1 MTRAGTLLL
10 GPLAGLLLL
19 FATALPAVA
28 QDIDVGKTPV
38 LLQAEELTYNEDL
51 GVVTARGNVEM
62 SQGPRVLMAD
72 TVTYNQKANTVTASG
87 NVALMEPTGEVLFT
101 DYAELHDELKTG
113 FIENLRAL
121 LSDGSRLAANRAR
134 RTADQRKIMDRG
146 VFSPCNL
153 CKEDPSRA
161 PLWQIKAVKVVH
173 DEVAKDI
180 IYNDATLEMFGV
192 PVLYT
197 PYMRHPDP
205 TVDRRSGLLAPTIGY
220 SGDLGAIFGQPYYY
234 AFDPS
239 RDVTIEPMIFS
250 SEGTVLRGQYRQ
262 RFSNG
267 RIDFKA
273 TAGYVDEHDDN
284 GNETGNQG
292 LEGSADLEGRFAL
305 DRTWRGGFDFQQSS
319 ERTYL
324 KRFRLGHEDVL
335 TSRLYAEGFRGR
347 NYAAVNA
354 YKWQDLRASSDPD
367 DTPLVMP
374 FAEYSFVGQPNS
386 FGGRSSID
394 ASLLALTR
402 ERGTDSRR
410 ASLVYGWKAPYTTG
424 NGQLLTVES
433 RVQTD
438 GYYASDLSGTSDGSD
453 ETTAR
458 LFPQVGVKWQYPW
471 ARRAGTYTQ
480 VVEPIVGIVGGP
492 NGGNP
497 DEIPNEDSR
506 SFEFDTTNLFRM
518 NRYEGVDRVTS
529 GSRVDY
535 ALRTG
540 VYGDSGGSTELLI
553 GQSYRF
559 YGSSAFDAGT
569 GLDEDLSD
577 IVGAITVRPREQFDL
592 SYRFR
597 LDKEDLSV
605 RRNEVGFGYH
615 HPRFAALLD
624 YIAIDDSA
632 GSDLAG
638 SREQIEATLN
648 VAIAPR
654 WSTLVNVVH
663 DLSDG
668 DNRLLRGRAGIT
680 YADECLTF
688 GVDLERSDIQDQDIE
703 ADTRVMFRIVFKYL
717 GGVESQ

>member
-250 SEGTVLRGQYRQ
+250 SEGTVLRG
-262 RFSNG
+262 
-267 RIDFKA
+267 
-273 TAGYVDEHDDN
+273 
-284 GNETGNQG
+284 
-292 LEGSADLEGRFAL
+292 
-305 DRTWRGGFDFQQSS
+305 
-319 ERTYL
+319 
-324 KRFRLGHEDVL
+324 
-335 TSRLYAEGFRGR
+335 
-347 NYAAVNA
+347 
-354 YKWQDLRASSDPD
+354 
-367 DTPLVMP
+367 
-374 FAEYSFVGQPNS
+374 
-386 FGGRSSID
+386 
-394 ASLLALTR
+394 
-402 ERGTDSRR
+402 
-410 ASLVYGWKAPYTTG
+410 
-424 NGQLLTVES
+424 
-433 RVQTD
+433 
-438 GYYASDLSGTSDGSD
+438 
-453 ETTAR
+453 
-458 LFPQVGVKWQYPW
+458 
-471 ARRAGTYTQ
+471 
-480 VVEPIVGIVGGP
+480 
-492 NGGNP
+492 
-497 DEIPNEDSR
+497 
-506 SFEFDTTNLFRM
+506 
-518 NRYEGVDRVTS
+518 
-529 GSRVDY
+529 
-535 ALRTG
+535 
-540 VYGDSGGSTELLI
+540 
-553 GQSYRF
+553 
-559 YGSSAFDAGT
+559 
-569 GLDEDLSD
+569 
-577 IVGAITVRPREQFDL
+577 
-592 SYRFR
+592 
-597 LDKEDLSV
+597 
-605 RRNEVGFGYH
+605 
-615 HPRFAALLD
+615 
-624 YIAIDDSA
+624 
-632 GSDLAG
+632 
-638 SREQIEATLN
+638 
-648 VAIAPR
+648 
-654 WSTLVNVVH
+654 
-663 DLSDG
+663 
-668 DNRLLRGRAGIT
+668 
-680 YADECLTF
+680 
-688 GVDLERSDIQDQDIE
+688 
-703 ADTRVMFRIVFKYL
+703 
-717 GGVESQ
+717 

>member
-1 MTRAGTLLL
+1 MTRPGVTLFGLL
-10 GPLAGLLLL
+10 TGLLLL
-19 FATALPAVA
+19 CAAPAA
-28 QDIDVGKTPV
+28 SQDIDVENTPV
-38 LLQAEELTYNEDL
+38 LLQADELTYNEDL

-121 LSDGSRLAANRAR
+121 LSDGSRLAATRAR
-134 RTADQRKIMDRG
+134 RTADQKKVMDRG

-180 IYNDATLEMFGV
+180 IYEDATMEIFGL

-205 TVDRRSGLLAPTIGY
+205 TVERRTGLLAPTLGI
-220 SGDLGAIFGQPYYY
+220 SGDLGAIVGQPYHYV
-234 AFDPS
+234 FSPS
-239 RDVTIEPMIFS
+239 RDLTIEPMVFT
-250 SEGTVLRGQYRQ
+250 SEGQVLRGEYRQ

-267 RIDFKA
+267 RIDLKA
-273 TAGYVDEHDDN
+273 TGGYVDQHDSN
-284 GNETGNQG
+284 GDENGDLG

-305 DRTWRGGFDFQQSS
+305 DRTWRGGFDFEQSS

-354 YKWQDLRASSDPD
+354 YKWQDLRASSDPN

-374 FAEYSFVGQPNS
+374 FAEYSFVGEPNRI
-386 FGGRSSID
+386 GGRSTLD
-394 ASLLALTR
+394 ASLLSLTR

-410 ASLVYGWKAPYTTG
+410 ASLVHGWKLPYTTA
-424 NGQLLTVES
+424 NGQMLTVES
-433 RVQTD
+433 RVQSD
-438 GYYASDLSGTSDGSD
+438 GYYASDLTDDVGGGDDTS
-453 ETTAR
+453 AR

-471 ARRAGTYTQ
+471 ARRSGTYTH

-529 GSRVDY
+529 GSRIDY

-540 VYGDSGGSTELLI
+540 IYGDGGGSTELLV

-559 YGSSAFDAGT
+559 YGNSAFDEGT
-569 GLDEDLSD
+569 GLDEELSD
-577 IVGAITVRPREQFDL
+577 IVGALTVRPREQFDV

-597 LDKEDLSV
+597 LDKESGTI
-605 RRNEVGFGYH
+605 RRNEIGFGYH
-615 HPRFAALLD
+615 HPRFATLVD
-624 YIAIDDSA
+624 YVAIDDSA
-632 GSDLAG
+632 RSDLAG
-638 SREQIEATLN
+638 SREQVEATVN
-648 VAIAPR
+648 IALSR
-654 WSTLVNVVH
+654 NWSTLFNFVH

-668 DNRLLRGRAGIT
+668 DNRLLRGRAGVT
-680 YADECLTF
+680 YSDECIIL
-688 GVDLERSDIQDQDIE
+688 GIDVERSDIEDEDIE
-703 ADTRVMFRIVFKYL
+703 ADTRVMFRILFKHL
-717 GGVESQ
+717 GGVESR

>member
-1 MTRAGTLLL
+1 MSRVAALLL

-19 FATALPAVA
+19 FAAALPGRA
-28 QDIDVGKTPV
+28 QDLDVEKTPV

-134 RTADQRKIMDRG
+134 RTADQRKVMDRG

-153 CKEDPSRA
+153 CKEDPARA
-161 PLWQIKAVKVVH
+161 PLWQIKAIKVVH

-180 IYNDATLEMFGV
+180 IYEDATLEMFGV

-205 TVDRRSGLLAPTIGY
+205 TVERRSGLLAPTIGY

-234 AFDPS
+234 VFDPS
-239 RDVTIEPMIFS
+239 RDVTIEPMVFS

-262 RFSNG
+262 RFSSG
-267 RIDFKA
+267 RIDLKA
-273 TAGYVDEHDDN
+273 TAAYVDEHDDN

-374 FAEYSFVGQPNS
+374 FAEYSFVGQPNGL
-386 FGGRSSID
+386 GGRSSID

-410 ASLVYGWKAPYTTG
+410 ASLVYGWKMPHTTG
-424 NGQLLTVES
+424 NGQLLTLES

-438 GYYASDLSGTSDGSD
+438 GYYASDLSGATGGDD

-471 ARRAGTYTQ
+471 ARRAATYTH

-540 VYGDSGGSTELLI
+540 VYGDNGGSTELLI

-559 YGSSAFDAGT
+559 YGNSAFDAGT

-577 IVGAITVRPREQFDL
+577 IVGALTVRPREQFDL

-597 LDKEDLSV
+597 LDKETGSV
-605 RRNEVGFGYH
+605 RRNEFGFGYH
-615 HPRFAALLD
+615 HPRFAALID

-632 GSDLAG
+632 ASDLAG
-638 SREQIEATLN
+638 NREQVEATLN
-648 VAIAPR
+648 VALAPH
-654 WSTLVNVVH
+654 WSTLFNAVY

-668 DNRLLRGRAGIT
+668 DNRLLRGRAGFT
-680 YADECLTF
+680 YSDECLTF
-688 GVDLERSDIQDQDIE
+688 GVDLERSDIEDQDIE

>member
-1 MTRAGTLLL
+1 MTRPGVALFGLLT
-10 GPLAGLLLL
+10 GLLLL
-19 FATALPAVA
+19 CAFAPAAVS
-28 QDIDVGKTPV
+28 QDIDVENTPV
-38 LLQAEELTYNEDL
+38 LLQADELTYNEDL

-72 TVTYNQKANTVTASG
+72 TVTYNQKANTVAASG

-121 LSDGSRLAANRAR
+121 LSDGSRLAATRAR
-134 RTADQRKIMDRG
+134 RTADQKKVMDRG

-180 IYNDATLEMFGV
+180 IYEDATMEIFGV
-192 PVLYT
+192 PILYT

-205 TVDRRSGLLAPTIGY
+205 TVERRSGLLAPTIGV
-220 SGDLGAIFGQPYYY
+220 SGDLGAIVGQPYHYV
-234 AFDPS
+234 FSPS
-239 RDVTIEPMIFS
+239 RDLTIEPMVFT
-250 SEGTVLRGQYRQ
+250 SEGQVLRGEYRQ

-267 RIDFKA
+267 RIDLKA
-273 TAGYVDEHDDN
+273 TGGYVDQHDSN
-284 GNETGNQG
+284 GDENGELG

-305 DRTWRGGFDFQQSS
+305 DRTWRGGFDFEQSS

-374 FAEYSFVGQPNS
+374 FAEYSFVGEPNRI
-386 FGGRSSID
+386 GGRSTLD
-394 ASLLALTR
+394 ASLLSLTR

-410 ASLVYGWKAPYTTG
+410 ASLVHGWKLPYTTA
-424 NGQLLTVES
+424 NGQMLTVES
-433 RVQTD
+433 RVQSD
-438 GYYASDLSGTSDGSD
+438 GYYATDLTDDVGGGDDTS
-453 ETTAR
+453 AR

-471 ARRAGTYTQ
+471 ARRTGTYSH

-529 GSRVDY
+529 GSRIDY

-540 VYGDSGGSTELLI
+540 VYGDGGGSTELLV

-559 YGSSAFDAGT
+559 YGSSAFEEGT
-569 GLDEDLSD
+569 GLDEELSD
-577 IVGAITVRPREQFDL
+577 IVGALTVRPREQFDV

-597 LDKEDLSV
+597 LDKETGTI

-615 HPRFAALLD
+615 HPRFAALID
-624 YIAIDDSA
+624 YVAIDDSA
-632 GSDLAG
+632 RSNLAG
-638 SREQIEATLN
+638 SREQVEATFNIGLSQN
-648 VAIAPR
+648 
-654 WSTLVNVVH
+654 WSTLFNVVH

-668 DNRLLRGRAGIT
+668 DNRLLRGRAGVT
-680 YADECLTF
+680 YSDECVIL
-688 GVDLERSDIQDQDIE
+688 GIDVERSDIEDEDIE
-703 ADTRVMFRIVFKYL
+703 ADTRVMFRILFKHL
-717 GGVESQ
+717 GGVESR